1 MFFLAATIGTRIILC
16 ALVKPESSPKEDIF
30 LMYFIK
36 DLKII
41 PSELSSFDE
50 LVN

>member
-16 ALVKPESSPKEDIF
+16 ALVKPESSPKEGIF

-50 LVN
+50 LVS